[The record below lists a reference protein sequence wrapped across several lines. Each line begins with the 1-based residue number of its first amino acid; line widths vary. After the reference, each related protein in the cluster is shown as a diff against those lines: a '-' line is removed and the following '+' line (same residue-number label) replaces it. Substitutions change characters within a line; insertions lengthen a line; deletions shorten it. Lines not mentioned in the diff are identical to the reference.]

1 MHIVINMVHLDAPE
15 RVIDKYEE
23 REAVEM
29 IREVM
34 LRKDDV
40 LKKELLN
47 GYARSADVHIRRC
60 VASDA
65 RAVMYL
71 DDVSI
76 FQLSNDPNVDVKK
89 ALYANPAVSYKLL
102 DILRRNSL

>member
-1 MHIVINMVHLDAPE
+1 MYLVINMAHLDAPE
-15 RVIDKYEE
+15 RVMDKYEE
-23 REAVEM
+23 REAAEM

-47 GYARSADVHIRRC
+47 GYARSTDTNMRRS

-65 RAVMYL
+65 VAVLYL
-71 DDVSI
+71 DDASI
-76 FQLSNDPNVDVKK
+76 RQLSSDPNVDVKK
-89 ALYANPAVSYKLL
+89 ALHANPAALMMLKN
-102 DILRRNSL
+102 ILRGQ